1 MVTGVVQGR
10 PGIYLDT
17 GDSHRQNQVKAWAL
31 GAGAAQVG
39 GGGVSQVGACW
50 QINLSNDI

>member
-39 GGGVSQVGACW
+39 GGGLPGWCVLANKFVK
-50 QINLSNDI
+50 